1 MRTNHAADAT
11 ERGRIIGIAYDSR
24 TRVRMPSDAAPMFD
38 ATSAPRKTTYRPP
51 VSAQHYVDAEIAA
64 RMRAEKRAVKAA
76 NRVQTRIRAN
86 ALSSGVRL
94 VRPDGQTAGWSFK
107 PEHGAIIRGGTGATS
122 RRPLSKSVKMSRNA
136 QDRIRAGEGL
146 APTVGTFYPAP
157 VGPKPIGEDLNVDA
171 KVVSRM
177 VQTPARPTAPT
188 LAERLAKFRGAI

>member
-1 MRTNHAADAT
+1 MRANHAADAT
-11 ERGRIIGIAYDSR
+11 ERGRVIGIAYDSR

-64 RMRAEKRAVKAA
+64 RMRAEKRAIAAA

-94 VRPDGQTAGWSFK
+94 VRPDGQTAGWSFN
-107 PEHGAIIRGGTGATS
+107 PDHGAIIRGGTGATS
-122 RRPLSKSVKMSRNA
+122 RRPLSKIATMSRSA
-136 QDRIRAGEGL
+136 QDRVRNGENVAEL
-146 APTVGTFYPAP
+146 PGTFYPAAP
-157 VGPKPIGEDLNVDA
+157 GPKPIGADLNADT
-171 KVVSRM
+171 VVASRM

-188 LAERLAKFRGAI
+188 LAERLAKFRGPK